1 MVVFIM
7 KLYIRLLLIYVY
19 VNARVIE
26 IIKETWNLFYV
37 KSVLYFQ
44 YLNLQLEMTE
54 NISLERFFTRIL

>member
-19 VNARVIE
+19 VIARVIE

-44 YLNLQLEMTE
+44 YLNLQLEITE
-54 NISLERFFTRIL
+54 NISLERFFTRTL